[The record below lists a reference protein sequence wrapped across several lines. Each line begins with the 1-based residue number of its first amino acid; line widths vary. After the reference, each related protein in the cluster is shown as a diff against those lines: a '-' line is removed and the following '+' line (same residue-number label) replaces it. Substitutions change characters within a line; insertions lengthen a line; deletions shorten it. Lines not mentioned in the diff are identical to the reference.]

1 MPITNARRNKAEMT
15 EEFVNEDFDPDA
27 DIEGDLIT
35 VVGSAFHQPIADH
48 IGMLATRKRNPPEG
62 ANVGHHE
69 NGYCASIVI
78 LLVLAFESYVSRMS
92 YLHHRKT
99 GESRSQ
105 GPGPTYR
112 YVQHLDPEFPL
123 LEELQDVYVV
133 RDSLAH
139 SHLWSVD
146 FVIRRDRTDVTKRE
160 LFEGFGDKK
169 MRQRVDLDTGKTKH
183 LGCNVLPTSI
193 GVKEAA
199 TIFKVLAMSLDR
211 LIKAGLIEQA
221 AVRGHARYDGKGV
234 QFWSLHA
241 VLAEIAAQ

>member
-1 MPITNARRNKAEMT
+1 MDG
-15 EEFVNEDFDPDA
+15 DFDPNA

-35 VVGSAFHQPIADH
+35 IIGSAFYQPIADL
-48 IGMLATRKRNPPEG
+48 IGKLAACKPNSPTSP
-62 ANVGHHE
+62 NVGHHE

-99 GESRSQ
+99 RETRSQ
-105 GPGPTYR
+105 EQRQTYR
-112 YVQHLDPEFPL
+112 YIQHLDPEFPW

-139 SHLWSVD
+139 GQLWSVD
-146 FVIRRDRTDVTKRE
+146 YVIRHDRTDVTKRE

-193 GVKEAA
+193 GIKDAA
-199 TIFKVLAMSLDR
+199 TVFRVLAMSLDC

-221 AVRGHARYDGKGV
+221 AVRGHARYDKKNT

-241 VLAEIAAQ
+241 VLTEIAAR